1 LKVVIFISL
10 FDYNSSGC
18 VWNETIDNEFEGK
31 QDFSLFLEAYQ
42 IVHRWIEWFWE
53 SARCSSNKK
62 SQHILLNQ

>member
-31 QDFSLFLEAYQ
+31 QDFPSFSRPTKLCTGE
-42 IVHRWIEWFWE
+42 
-53 SARCSSNKK
+53 
-62 SQHILLNQ
+62 